1 MRTLREEAGRFD
13 QRAGRYDRWLKQRW
27 FFRPVHQIVLSA
39 LRLRPGERFL
49 EVGSGTGTLTLAAAA
64 TTGFA
69 VGVDPAPRMV
79 EEARRKPVPP
89 GATVAWVV
97 AAAEE
102 LPLPD
107 ESFDVAASSI
117 SMHHWVDLEAGLR
130 ELHRV
135 LRPGGRIV
143 LADVAPHG
151 VGRAAAAVSGL
162 GSRKDHSAH
171 DPDEL
176 ARAVADAGFTHVRV
190 LRSGALSRLVA
201 FIAAEKEA

>member
-1 MRTLREEAGRFD
+1 
-13 QRAGRYDRWLKQRW
+13 
-27 FFRPVHQIVLSA
+27 
-39 LRLRPGERFL
+39 
-49 EVGSGTGTLTLAAAA
+49 VGSGTGTLTLAAAA
-64 TTGFA
+64 TTGSA

-79 EEARRKPVPP
+79 DEARRKPAPP
-89 GATVAWVV
+89 GAAVAWVV

-117 SMHHWVDLEAGLR
+117 SMHHWVDLAAGLR
-130 ELHRV
+130 ELYRV

-143 LADVAPHG
+143 LADVAPRG
-151 VGRAAAAVSGL
+151 VGRVAAAVSGL

-176 ARAVADAGFTHVRV
+176 ARAVADAGFAHVRV

>member
-1 MRTLREEAGRFD
+1 MRTLREEARRFD
-13 QRAGRYDRWLKQRW
+13 RRAGRYDRWLKQRW
-27 FFRPVHQIVLSA
+27 FFGPVHRTMLSA
-39 LRLRPGERFL
+39 LRLVPGERFL
-49 EVGSGTGTLTLAAAA
+49 EVGSGTGTLTLAVAA
-64 TTGFA
+64 TTGSA

-117 SMHHWVDLEAGLR
+117 SMHHWVDLAAGLR

-143 LADVAPHG
+143 LADVAPRG
-151 VGRAAAAVSGL
+151 IARAASAVGGL
-162 GSRKDHSAH
+162 GSRRDHSAH

-176 ARAVADAGFTHVRV
+176 ARAVGAAGFSKLRV
-190 LRSGALSRLVA
+190 LRRGALSHLVA
-201 FIAAEKEA
+201 FIAAEKGA